1 MWFHFK
7 DSLEPTS
14 RSTRSDEDKAFGW
27 DAWGPWS
34 DCSRTCGGGASY
46 SLRRCLNIRHCE
58 GRNIRYKTCS
68 NVDCPPE
75 AGDFRDQQCSAHND
89 MKHQGQSYEWIPVYS
104 DPDNPCALK
113 CQAWGTSLIVELSPK
128 VLDGTRC
135 NPDTLN
141 MCISGICQVV
151 GCDRQLGSKTKE
163 DNCGICA
170 GDGSTCRLVRGQAK
184 SHVSPEKLEDTV
196 IAVPYG
202 SRHVKITVKGPAHLY
217 IESKTLQGRK
227 EEHNLNTVGSY
238 DIENT
243 TVEFQKS
250 SDKEIL
256 KIQGPLGADFIIKT
270 RNIATKDSVVQFIFY
285 QPISHQWRETDFYP
299 CTVTCGGGY
308 QLSSAECIDVRSGRV
323 VPEHYCKYYPEN
335 KKPKPKLQECNMDH
349 CPSSDGFKQL
359 AIYDHFQPLPRWETN
374 PWTACSMSCGG
385 GVQKRSVS
393 CIEENVYGEINQ
405 VEEWKCMYALKPLL
419 VETCNL
425 FECPKWR
432 AMEWSPCT
440 VTCGRG
446 LRYRVVLC
454 IDHRGQHTGGCNPL
468 LKPYIKEECTVP
480 IPCHKTKEKLPVE
493 AKIPWIKQAQELLEP
508 RAESE
513 EPTFIPEAWT
523 QCSTS
528 CGVGKQVRVV
538 KCLVFLSFSQTE
550 EELPDEECEGPKPA
564 GERVCNLGPC
574 DGVTVF
580 YESEGV
586 HYGDNNEMEEQL
598 DWEYEGFTPCS
609 ASCAGGKQ
617 ETIVVCLNMQTHEI
631 MDDRSCDSFKRPP
644 HMVRT
649 CNVEPC
655 PPRWNT
661 RSWKQCTATC
671 GVGIQTRDVFCL
683 RIVAHDAEDTTIIPD
698 EECLGP
704 KPSELQACNQFDC
717 PPSWHKEKWQPCSQT
732 CGGGLQS
739 RKVQCKQL
747 VTDGSFLSLP
757 EEFCLDPKPLPQKPC
772 VNIDCA
778 PHLALGGW
786 SECSVSCGE
795 GIQRREWICHR
806 LAANGQQITINQ
818 SMCSGF
824 PIPSLFKTCSMS
836 TCKKVRKNPKAKASH
851 KQSTRDPQIIGLHRV
866 YIQTRQEKRIHFS
879 IGGRAYLLPK
889 TSVVIKCPVRRFQK
903 SLIRWAKDGQDL
915 QNTKRIGITKSGSLK
930 IHHLK
935 DEDIGIY
942 SCIAGSV
949 SDTFVLKLIGNDN
962 KLIESPASAKT
973 KTGQSLGP
981 EKTGHNGSNRLEE
994 KWTQLGKMWHNW
1006 SEKNEFYLDNNQA
1019 SDRVFL
1025 RLLGNHLVSKGKT
1038 NSADSYDSR
1047 ELYDKQLKAA
1057 IFRGAYSMDASQFE
1071 ELLRNVSLWIES
1083 GELAEDYASLLMYQ
1097 LAAEASRPEP
1107 TVEKWKM
1114 PLEENASNAKFLD
1127 KTPNA
1132 SETFSNKDV
1141 NRQTEKQNPTILRKN
1156 LTHVFLEKNINVT
1169 IGTLAFLTSHM
1180 DRVTLL
1186 CQAAGSPEQQFSW
1199 TKDGLPVTLGKRI
1212 TLLGSA
1218 RLQIQ
1223 NFSRQDAGLYACTV
1237 SSELGTDT
1245 ETSLLL
1251 YSEIPVIRF
1260 SRANITN
1267 LTTWHL
1273 SAVVGSA
1280 IIARLR
1286 ATITI
1291 ECPAE
1296 GIPKPKITW
1305 QKKGGFLGN
1314 NSAVLQNGSLVLI
1327 NVTLANRGI
1336 YSCSAANEVG
1346 QAIAST
1352 FLKFAKPR
1360 IFPPSVAS
1368 HREKGRKRV
1377 LMASRAGSTVTVKR
1391 GDVLRIGCP
1400 VTAKHRATVSWNF
1413 RNQSIHEVPGL
1424 EYKIL
1429 NGGRVLE
1436 VNTSFD
1442 TMTEQYKCLIH
1453 SDSRIVSASM
1463 NVNFVDFTWAPGEWT
1478 SCTATCGNT
1487 GIQYRKL
1494 RCLNNHGIE
1503 VNESTCHELPK
1514 LPLIIQLCNARDCP
1528 ARWVV
1533 TALSECSVTCGKGI
1547 HQEQVTCEQIT
1558 ANGTL
1563 RVLPPE
1569 KCAKEAKLSAA
1580 KEGCL
1585 MQSCAEWKTATWEEC
1600 TGRCVGQNFAVQ
1612 HRQIECQ
1619 FTNGTAT
1626 TEVICNETKRPVS
1639 TRQCKLDRC
1648 NVQWRTGPWRQCTAT
1663 CGNGFQS
1670 RWVACT
1676 NKRNNKAVTDQDC
1689 GWQRRPITW
1698 QRCNVTS
1705 CDSSEGDCK
1714 DTTRYCALVKR
1725 LRLCQLKTYRQR
1737 CCDSCRMV

>member
-1 MWFHFK
+1 RRNREKCPPQTAYFLPEFAL
-7 DSLEPTS
+7 SPQGSFLEDTTGEKVLTYRYDDQTS

-806 LAANGQQITINQ
+806 LAANEPFLSI
-818 SMCSGF
+818 
-824 PIPSLFKTCSMS
+824 LFTFYLCIFLE
-836 TCKKVRKNPKAKASH
+836 VRKNPKAKASH

-1199 TKDGLPVTLGKRI
+1199 TKDGLPVTLGKR
-1212 TLLGSA
+1212 
-1218 RLQIQ
+1218 LQIQ

-1352 FLKFAKPR
+1352 FLKFA
-1360 IFPPSVAS
+1360 
-1368 HREKGRKRV
+1368 
-1377 LMASRAGSTVTVKR
+1377 
-1391 GDVLRIGCP
+1391 
-1400 VTAKHRATVSWNF
+1400 N
-1413 RNQSIHEVPGL
+1413 
-1424 EYKIL
+1424 
-1429 NGGRVLE
+1429 
-1436 VNTSFD
+1436 
-1442 TMTEQYKCLIH
+1442 
-1453 SDSRIVSASM
+1453 
-1463 NVNFVDFTWAPGEWT
+1463 FTWAPGEWT

-1569 KCAKEAKLSAA
+1569 KCAKEAKLSFNTDVFVQ
-1580 KEGCL
+1580 KLNGL
-1585 MQSCAEWKTATWEEC
+1585 LFVLQC

-1612 HRQIECQ
+1612 HRQIECH
-1619 FTNGTAT
+1619 
-1626 TEVICNETKRPVS
+1626 VSICRPVS

-1705 CDSSEGDCK
+1705 CDWDCK